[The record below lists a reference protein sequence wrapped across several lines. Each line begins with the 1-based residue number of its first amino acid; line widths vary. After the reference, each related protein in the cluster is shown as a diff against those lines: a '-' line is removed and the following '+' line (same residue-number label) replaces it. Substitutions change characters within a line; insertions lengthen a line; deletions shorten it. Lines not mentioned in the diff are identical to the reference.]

1 MDNEI
6 PLPPPRRIRHRSP
19 AKSNTSSTAVSSF
32 YRARRLSRFDDRSS
46 QPSSDPA
53 LFSSDDIPASGLE
66 NYHATVSGAGRK
78 RRYRGTWWGE
88 QVVDP
93 KRKRAEFKEKR
104 NFDSGV
110 WMGSDEPGSESLLTS
125 EDGSNWGEDLRKTV
139 LDSRTVGLAAPVDSG
154 SVQNPAAAFQGMEE
168 SEAQRFARVIV
179 GDCLEKGHE
188 SIDLGYVDYGLI
200 SSHVYISSAN
210 YPHSEFQLGSLP
222 PGLLQPLK
230 HLTRLPSFTE
240 APATEN
246 AFTSLQP
253 FLRIYLPNNSL
264 SALPNDI
271 FELRNLKVLS
281 LRNNKFTEIP
291 PAIGSLTE
299 LEVLNL
305 SVNRL
310 TYLPWELLKLAQQGK
325 LNFLTLRPNPF
336 LPIEEA
342 QIETWHCKPVTE
354 DSETENEEPETNS
367 HTPPRL
373 QLRLELPK
381 DCDPRPIWALVHV
394 ATGPITTMDMEGKPA
409 EPSIHHITPGTTS
422 TKVNNAPSLRE
433 LALRTVTKLPYLD
446 QTTDEELAEFPPLI
460 VPLLQRAREVRLV
473 GGQSCS
479 VCGNEYV
486 LPRTEWMEWWDI
498 TPCEN
503 GMKSPR
509 CPGELLRPLPFRRF
523 GCSLS
528 CVPLV

>member
-19 AKSNTSSTAVSSF
+19 AKSTNPSTAVSSF
-32 YRARRLSRFDDRSS
+32 YRAGRLSRFDDRSS

-88 QVVDP
+88 QVADP
-93 KRKRAEFKEKR
+93 KRKRAEFREKR

-139 LDSRTVGLAAPVDSG
+139 LDPRPTGLAAPPSMDSG
-154 SVQNPAAAFQGMEE
+154 SVLLNPAAAFQRTEE
-168 SEAQRFARVIV
+168 SEAQRFARVVV
-179 GDCLEKGHE
+179 GQCLEKGQEH
-188 SIDLGYVDYGLI
+188 IDLGG
-200 SSHVYISSAN
+200 
-210 YPHSEFQLGSLP
+210 FQLGSLP

-230 HLTRLPSFTE
+230 HLTKLPSFTE
-240 APATEN
+240 PPATEN

-264 SALPNDI
+264 SALPNDV
-271 FELRNLKVLS
+271 FELNNLRVLS
-281 LRNNKFTEIP
+281 LRSNKFTEIP
-291 PAIGSLTE
+291 PAIGRLTD

-310 TYLPWELLKLAQQGK
+310 TYLPWELLKLIQQGK
-325 LNFLTLRPNPF
+325 LNHVISRPNPF
-336 LPIEEA
+336 HPIEEA
-342 QIETWHCKPVTE
+342 QIETWHCKPE
-354 DSETENEEPETNS
+354 PDSEPEEEPEPEPQPTTNS
-367 HTPPRL
+367 TLPKMQLPLRIHLQLTPPPSL
-373 QLRLELPK
+373 QLGPDTEPN
-381 DCDPRPIWALVHV
+381 PVWAPILV
-394 ATGPITTMDMEGKPA
+394 ATGPTNTMDMDGKPVQPTPYNR
-409 EPSIHHITPGTTS
+409 PSETTS
-422 TKVNNAPSLRE
+422 KISNAPSLRE
-433 LALRTVTKLPYLD
+433 LALRAVSKLPYLD
-446 QTTDEELAEFPPLI
+446 QTTDQELADFPPLI
-460 VPLLQRAREVRLV
+460 VPLLQRAREVRLA
-473 GGQSCS
+473 GGQTCS
-479 VCGNEYV
+479 VCGREYV

-498 TPCEN
+498 SPHESGVQLRRCN
-503 GMKSPR
+503 GM
-509 CPGELLRPLPFRRF
+509 LLRPLPFRRF

-528 CVPLV
+528 CVPSV